1 MIRGERAAWGVL
13 EVDSRQHRSFDED
26 DVSFLQNYANL
37 IAAAIDRLQTE
48 ADLRQAADRTSFLLG
63 ELQHRVGAGG
73 MRQPPGGCGQVRE
86 GRALGPHD
94 RGEALVRFFLDP
106 QNPFADKTLP
116 PRIPPLGA
124 EVAERVIA

>member
-1 MIRGERAAWGVL
+1 MLRGERAAWGVL

-73 MRQPPGGCGQVRE
+73 MRQPPGGCGQVRGVAPS
-86 GRALGPHD
+86 GRMTAARPLS
-94 RGEALVRFFLDP
+94 AFF
-106 QNPFADKTLP
+106 
-116 PRIPPLGA
+116 
-124 EVAERVIA
+124 

>member
-1 MIRGERAAWGVL
+1 ML

-37 IAAAIDRLQTE
+37 IAAEIDRLQTE

-73 MRQPPGGCGQVRE
+73 MRKPPGGCVGQR
-86 GRALGPHD
+86 GSRPRA
-94 RGEALVRFFLDP
+94 A
-106 QNPFADKTLP
+106 
-116 PRIPPLGA
+116 
-124 EVAERVIA
+124 